1 MQDRFVRSEVD
12 VDGGGY
18 VMFSVGVRERE
29 GTGTTASVSMLL
41 ERPGEF
47 HAEHREEEVA
57 LDPRI
62 AVELCL
68 TYCLDSMATAFN
80 GDVPEEVVDALLI
93 AQASV
98 RGIVQK
104 WCEMDDENDS

>member
-1 MQDRFVRSEVD
+1 MRDRFVRSEVH

-18 VMFSVGVRERE
+18 VMFSVGVRGCEDP
-29 GTGTTASVSMLL
+29 TVAASVSMLL

-47 HAEHREEEVA
+47 HADHREEEGA

-62 AVELCL
+62 AVEVCL
-68 TYCLDSMATAFN
+68 TYCLDSMATAFC
-80 GDVPEEVVDALLI
+80 GDVPEEVVEALLT

-104 WCEMDDENDS
+104 WCEADDESDF

>member
-18 VMFSVGVRERE
+18 VMFSVGVRGCE
-29 GTGTTASVSMLL
+29 GQARVASVSMLL

-47 HAEHREEEVA
+47 HADHREEDVV

-62 AVELCL
+62 AVEVCL

-80 GDVPEEVVDALLI
+80 GDVPEEVVDALLL
-93 AQASV
+93 AQASA
-98 RGIVQK
+98 RGVVQK
-104 WCEMDDENDS
+104 WCDMDDGNDF